1 MTYSI
6 LDLTQT
12 FVGGTLFGM
21 GLAGL
26 LWLHEERMAAFR
38 RKLEEESL

>member
-6 LDLTQT
+6 LDLIQT

-26 LWLHEERMAAFR
+26 LCRMI
-38 RKLEEESL
+38 KP

>member
-6 LDLTQT
+6 LDLIQT
-12 FVGGTLFGM
+12 FVGGTMFGM

-26 LWLHEERMAAFR
+26 LWKMTNFGGRND
-38 RKLEEESL
+38 